1 MALSKP
7 ITSKLKE
14 RSRTFHEEWEMQ
26 YCFTESKALKPICLI
41 CSTTIAVAKKYNLER
56 HFKQNHSKEKKEIFG
71 QQNLFVKKFDELES
85 MVKTSYEISLL
96 LAKNKKPF
104 SDGEIIKEAL
114 SIFSKNCNDKNVKT
128 KADGISLSRNTVTR
142 RVEEMSN
149 DISNQITQTVTK
161 CKYFSLALDETCD
174 LTSMSQLAIFVRCVD
189 EDFNVF
195 QDLLELSQLETTST
209 GRDIFMKIKECV
221 DRKGIP
227 WEKINSVC
235 TDGAPAMTGKINGC
249 VALLKQ
255 FLGRELFSYHCII
268 HQEALCAKDMKF
280 NDVIDPVVRCIN
292 YIRAKAL
299 HRRQFRVLFEEEI
312 NELGELH
319 LYCAV
324 RWLSKGEMLKH
335 FFLLRREVLQFL
347 VEKQAMPDERDLL
360 ESESWLCDLA
370 FLIDITQHLNIL
382 NRKLQGKDCSLPIMF
397 NLVYGFKAKL
407 SLFLTNLT
415 RNNIDHFP
423 TLVDIRRKLEN
434 TSPDISK
441 YQTQIQLLLQ
451 SFENRFQDFEKDKN
465 NILFFM
471 NPFSITFSEIQKY
484 SCNIQLEI
492 TEIQNHVSLKQI
504 FTEIVSSQPQLQS
517 SENLIKFW
525 KLVPKEDFPAMCDLA
540 LQISSRFGSTYI
552 CEKAFSTLTYIKN
565 KYRSSLTAPHISD
578 LMLLSTSDLSPD
590 IEKLLANKSLHRS
603 H

>member
-56 HFKQNHSKEKKEIFG
+56 HFKQNHSSINKNYPEGSSLRAEFIKKKKKEIFG

-114 SIFSKNCNDKNVKT
+114 SIFSNNCNDKNIKT
-128 KADGISLSRNTVTR
+128 KADGILLSRNTVTR

-161 CKYFSLALDETCD
+161 Y
-174 LTSMSQLAIFVRCVD
+174 
-189 EDFNVF
+189 
-195 QDLLELSQLETTST
+195 LLELSQLETTST

-221 DRKGIP
+221 DRKGIA

-249 VALLKQ
+249 MALLKQ

-312 NELGELH
+312 NEFGELH

-382 NRKLQGKDCSLPIMF
+382 NWKLQGKDCSLPIMF

-423 TLVDIRRKLEN
+423 TLVDIRGKLEN

-471 NPFSITFSEIQKY
+471 NRFSITFSEIQKY

-517 SENLIKFW
+517 SENVLKFW
-525 KLVPKEDFPAMCDLA
+525 KLVPKEDFPATCDLA

-552 CEKAFSTLTYIKN
+552 CEKAFSTLTYVKN

>member
-1 MALSKP
+1 
-7 ITSKLKE
+7 
-14 RSRTFHEEWEMQ
+14 MQ

-41 CSTTIAVAKKYNLER
+41 CSTMITVTKKYNLER
-56 HFKQNHSKEKKEIFG
+56 HFKQNHSSINKNYPEGSSLRAEFIKKKKKEIF
-71 QQNLFVKKFDELES
+71 
-85 MVKTSYEISLL
+85 
-96 LAKNKKPF
+96 AKNKKPF

-114 SIFSKNCNDKNVKT
+114 SIFSNNCNDKNIKT

-161 CKYFSLALDETCD
+161 Y
-174 LTSMSQLAIFVRCVD
+174 
-189 EDFNVF
+189 
-195 QDLLELSQLETTST
+195 LLELSQLETTST
-209 GRDIFMKIKECV
+209 RRDIFMKIKKCV
-221 DRKGIP
+221 DRKGIA

-235 TDGAPAMTGKINGC
+235 TDGAPAMRGKINGC

-312 NELGELH
+312 NEFGELH
-319 LYCAV
+319 LYCAL

-335 FFLLRREVLQFL
+335 FFHLRREVLQFL

-423 TLVDIRRKLEN
+423 TLVDIRGKLEN

-504 FTEIVSSQPQLQS
+504 FTEIVLSQPQLQS
-517 SENLIKFW
+517 SENLLKFW
-525 KLVPKEDFPAMCDLA
+525 KLVPKEDFPATCDLA

-552 CEKAFSTLTYIKN
+552 CEKTFSTLTYVKN

>member
-7 ITSKLKE
+7 IASKLKE

-56 HFKQNHSKEKKEIFG
+56 HFKQNHSSINKNYPEGSSLRAEFIKKKKKEIFG

-114 SIFSKNCNDKNVKT
+114 SIFSNNCNDKNIKT

-161 CKYFSLALDETCD
+161 Y
-174 LTSMSQLAIFVRCVD
+174 
-189 EDFNVF
+189 
-195 QDLLELSQLETTST
+195 LLELSQLETTST

-221 DRKGIP
+221 DRKGIA

-312 NELGELH
+312 NEFGELH

-382 NRKLQGKDCSLPIMF
+382 NWKLQGKDCSLPIMF

-423 TLVDIRRKLEN
+423 TLVDIRGKLEN

-471 NPFSITFSEIQKY
+471 NRFSITFSEIQKY

-517 SENLIKFW
+517 SENVLKFW
-525 KLVPKEDFPAMCDLA
+525 KLVPKEDFPATCDLA

-552 CEKAFSTLTYIKN
+552 CEKAFSTLTYVKN